1 MNIQA
6 IMKQAK
12 IMQKKMEEV
21 QEEVAK
27 ETVEATA
34 GGGMVKAT
42 FNGKA
47 ELLSITIEKDVVNPE
62 DVEMLQDLIVAAV
75 NEGIKKA
82 QSLLSERMSKLT
94 GGLGINFPG
103 MF

>member
-1 MNIQA
+1 MNIQQ

-12 IMQKKMEEV
+12 VMQKKMEEV

-34 GGGMVKAT
+34 GGGMVKVV
-42 FNGKA
+42 FNGRA
-47 ELLSITIEKDVVNPE
+47 ELIGITIDKDVVNA
-62 DVEMLQDLIVAAV
+62 DDLEMLQDLIVAAV

-82 QSLLSERMSKLT
+82 QSMLSERMAKLT
-94 GGLGINFPG
+94 GGLGVNFPG
-103 MF
+103 LF

>member
-1 MNIQA
+1 MNIQQ

-12 IMQKKMEEV
+12 VMQKKMEDV
-21 QEEVAK
+21 QAEVAK
-27 ETVEATA
+27 ETVEATS
-34 GGGMVKAT
+34 GGGMVKVI

-47 ELLSITIEKDVVNPE
+47 ELIGISIDKDVVNAD
-62 DVEMLQDLIVAAV
+62 DVDMLQDLIVAAV

-82 QSLLSERMSKLT
+82 QALMSERMSKLT
-94 GGLGINFPG
+94 GGLGLNFPG

>member
-1 MNIQA
+1 MNIQQ

-21 QEEVAK
+21 QAEVAK
-27 ETVEATA
+27 ETVEATS
-34 GGGMVKAT
+34 GGGMVKVI

-47 ELLSITIEKDVVNPE
+47 ELLGITIEKDVVNA
-62 DVEMLQDLIVAAV
+62 DDLEMLQDLIVAAV

-82 QSLLSERMSKLT
+82 QALMSERMAKLT